1 MTVHDVLAV
10 LGWSMLINFGIL
22 LVWGLAMILAP
33 DFTWRLQ
40 SLVTSISREDY
51 DRVMYT
57 LMGQYKLALL
67 LTHFGPYVAIRIV
80 MT

>member
-40 SLVTSISREDY
+40 SLVTSISREDF
-51 DRVMYT
+51 DRVMYM

>member
-22 LVWGLAMILAP
+22 LVWGLSMILAP
-33 DFTWRLQ
+33 DFTYRLQ
-40 SLVTSISREDY
+40 SLVTSISREDF